1 MDHSDYEE
9 LLELYKEER
18 VPVVLTAAEAMDI
31 LRVGKNTM
39 YRLLNSGELP
49 ATRIGRTWRIQEE
62 NLNNFLRHGAIPNS
76 V

>member
-9 LLELYKEER
+9 LLEIYKEER

-39 YRLLNSGELP
+39 YRLLNSGQLP
-49 ATRIGRTWRIQEE
+49 ATRIGRVWKIPEE
-62 NLNNFLRHGAIPNS
+62 SLKNLLL
-76 V
+76 

>member
-9 LLELYKEER
+9 LLEIYKEER
-18 VPVVLTAAEAMDI
+18 VPVVLTASEAMDI

-49 ATRIGRTWRIQEE
+49 ATRVGRTWRIPLESISLLC
-62 NLNNFLRHGAIPNS
+62 NLKKA
-76 V
+76 

>member
-18 VPVVLTAAEAMDI
+18 APVVLTAAEAMDI

-39 YRLLNSGELP
+39 YRLLNTGELKGL
-49 ATRIGRTWRIQEE
+49 RIGRTWRIS
-62 NLNNFLRHGAIPNS
+62 LKDLLLYTSHF
-76 V
+76 

>member
-62 NLNNFLRHGAIPNS
+62 NLNNFLRH
-76 V
+76 

>member
-9 LLELYKEER
+9 LLEIYKEER

-39 YRLLNSGELP
+39 YRLLNSGQLP
-49 ATRIGRTWRIQEE
+49 ATRIGRVWKIQEE
-62 NLNNFLRHGAIPNS
+62 SLKNLLL
-76 V
+76 

>member
-39 YRLLNSGELP
+39 YRLLNTGELKGL
-49 ATRIGRTWRIQEE
+49 RIGRTWRISLED
-62 NLNNFLRHGAIPNS
+62 LLLYTSHL
-76 V
+76 

>member
-9 LLELYKEER
+9 LLELYKGER

-39 YRLLNSGELP
+39 YRLLNTGELKGL
-49 ATRIGRTWRIQEE
+49 RIGRTWRISLED
-62 NLNNFLRHGAIPNS
+62 LLLYTSHL
-76 V
+76 